1 MQLIYCWFGNA
12 EKPDVVKNCME
23 SWKQKMPD
31 CELFEINESNFDI
44 HMNKYV
50 EAAYENKKW
59 AFVSDVAR
67 LWALYNYGGIY
78 LDTDVMV
85 YRDLRELIDNTVP
98 AFTGFEQP
106 TYPVCAVMYAE
117 PKNEIIKQ
125 MLDWYDDKTF
135 TVHENWYE
143 YETNTMIMSDILALN
158 GIDRNRFETQQVPN
172 FKVYSKEVMDEYQKH
187 LMLGSWGAK

>member
-1 MQLIYCWFGNA
+1 MQLIYCWFGGND
-12 EKPDVVKNCME
+12 KPDAVKNCMA
-23 SWKQKMPD
+23 SWKRVMPD
-31 CELFEINESNFDI
+31 CDILEINESNFDI

-106 TYPVCAVMYAE
+106 MYPVCAVMYAE
-117 PKNEIIKQ
+117 PHNEIIKQ
-125 MLDWYDDKTF
+125 MLDWYNDKTF
-135 TVHENWYE
+135 ELHDNWWE
-143 YETNTMIMSDILALN
+143 YETNTMIMSDILSQN
-158 GIDRNRFETQQVPN
+158 GIDRTRYETQQIPN
-172 FKVYSKEVMDEYQKH
+172 FKVYSKDVMNKYQKH
-187 LMLGSWGAK
+187 LMLGSWG